1 MKKQK
6 LIYDALRFILGSLL
20 IVAVIASFLKSP
32 AQMGMSPTAVQVM
45 QCFWDTGY
53 IMWAVKAIEIIF
65 AVSLLFNSFVKF
77 TVILFAPVIT
87 NIILFDV
94 FADNL
99 KGLPVALVITAMTSF
114 IVYVHR
120 STYELLFNSHMI

>member
-32 AQMGMSPTAVQVM
+32 AQMGMSPTAVKVM

-99 KGLPVALVITAMTSF
+99 KGLPVALAITAMTSF